1 MWISSFSHLWTTHVS
16 SSGNDLPISSVHFSV
31 GGVCVCP
38 FLTDYKST
46 LFMIDTES
54 FSVMWIANLF
64 SQSVGDCLSLCGVF
78 CYLKVFN
85 YY

>member
-1 MWISSFSHLWTTHVS
+1 MFPLQEMTCPYLPFTFLW
-16 SSGNDLPISSVHFSV
+16 
-31 GGVCVCP
+31 GVCVCP

>member
-1 MWISSFSHLWTTHVS
+1 
-16 SSGNDLPISSVHFSV
+16 
-31 GGVCVCP
+31 
-38 FLTDYKST
+38 
-46 LFMIDTES
+46 MIDTKS

-85 YY
+85 YYWSWVIDTWGFIILLSLFLCNFENYPNKKICKNL